1 MPTKRILSSLNEG
14 ESCNIIEVLPTGAMV
29 NRLKELGFTCGARV
43 ECLRRSF
50 SGDPT
55 AYLIKGTVIALRK
68 NDAEGIIVGQ
78 KKCGWSDPAA
88 FFRTCARKERRAAYP
103 MNTVLIVL

>member
-1 MPTKRILSSLNEG
+1 MRSLEEKMPTKRILSSLKEG
-14 ESCNIIEVLPTGAMV
+14 ESCNIIEIMPTGAMV

-55 AYLIKGTVIALRK
+55 AYLVKGTVIALRK
-68 NDAEGIIVGQ
+68 NDAEGIIV
-78 KKCGWSDPAA
+78 
-88 FFRTCARKERRAAYP
+88 
-103 MNTVLIVL
+103 N